1 MYIGLDFYCL
11 WYPYRLWI
19 DGLYAIDRIYHAD
32 LASAQKIDHE
42 IDGEVFCV
50 FFVGVVGDES
60 GDEYYMYLRGTFCYQ
75 SLIGILLARLSIGS
89 SAIKKQFGKPLY
101 FESMR
106 HIHVCSEGKSLC
118 LMLKSPLWVG

>member
-1 MYIGLDFYCL
+1 MAMYIGLDFYCL

-89 SAIKKQFGKPLY
+89 SAIKKRLENLSISKVCGI
-101 FESMR
+101 SMFAQK
-106 HIHVCSEGKSLC
+106 VN
-118 LMLKSPLWVG
+118 PYV